1 MSAKRFTEEHE
12 WISVQDGIG
21 TIGITDFAQEHLGD
35 IVFVQ
40 LPEIGK
46 SLAKGAAVAVVESV
60 KAASDI
66 YTPVSGEVVA
76 VNDTLEASPETVNQ
90 EAMGKGWFFKI
101 KLSQASELD
110 GLMTDDEYKAFVAKS
125 A

>member
-110 GLMTDDEYKAFVAKS
+110 GLMTEDEYKAFVAKS